1 MYSKFI
7 TLKKMVYQG
16 AIVGASAFLTYCTTF
31 IGEMPPGETGVTFG
45 VILVLIKG
53 LENYLKHRSE

>member
-16 AIVGASAFLTYCTTF
+16 AMVGASAFLTYCSSF
-31 IGEMPPGETGVTFG
+31 IGEMPPEQSGMLFG

-53 LENYLKHRSE
+53 AENYLKHRNE